1 MARTIIRLSVARVA
15 GRVVLAAVLA
25 VGPAIAVHLGLNA
38 TGPLAAVMVWAA
50 LFASAIVLESEVPR
64 YRRALRWASVALAG
78 TGALVLIADMV
89 IIPFS
94 AYLLWFEL
102 VPAGN
107 ARGAVSFVYVMLAAY
122 GSALF
127 GATVTR
133 RPVVA
138 LAAYVAWLSF
148 LSIPILERSEPL
160 FVLLGASALVLV
172 AAVVRGRPL
181 RPAVRAASHAVGL
194 LALAVLAGAGL
205 GSVTTAQGSRLVDQ
219 VLSPRFRGIV
229 VSVFPNFPIM
239 YDIPGYGY
247 RLPTE
252 DVGRPPVLSN
262 RAIFRVSGVE
272 METVYLRTEVFHVFG
287 GSSWNVSSTVEAE
300 AELEV
305 TLEAD
310 ESGGPVFLEMV
321 ARQQESEP
329 TREAPAGRVEVTIL
343 TDFYSVVPHTLD
355 TVAIAI
361 SERERLRFRQ
371 SGESLGYRL
380 ADPLLY
386 GDSVSLF
393 REQRRVDADPPDDLY
408 LSVPERVRED
418 LTSLTAELQ
427 GPDDAQTI
435 VNILRFL
442 REGFEYTLEPPQPAD
457 RSRFLSAFLE
467 EHRRGYCVHFATAFT
482 MLSRMQGIP
491 TRYVTGFLVQPPMP
505 DDLGAGFGLFED
517 ITVSGYSAH
526 AWAEVWLPE
535 IGWRIVE
542 ATPPM
547 QPVGYENMFFDR
559 YAAIRDE
566 GRTVTQLQEILRQDI
581 RDQPDEPR
589 FRLDLPGL
597 SIWVMLV
604 PLAGLAGA
612 GLVLLVRR
620 RDPERRFRTTVRS
633 VRSRS
638 VRAGYPPPERVGW
651 TGWAEEPNGHAGR
664 VAEIVLSV
672 CFGERSPT
680 PRDIRFLRHWRRWHL
695 PRKR

>member
-1 MARTIIRLSVARVA
+1 MARTVFGLSVLRIA
-15 GRVVLAAVLA
+15 GRLLSAVVFA
-25 VGPAIAVHLGLNA
+25 VGPAIAVHTVLDA
-38 TGPLAAVMVWAA
+38 TGPLVAVMVWAA
-50 LFASAIVLESEVPR
+50 LFASAVVLEPEIPR
-64 YRRALRWASVALAG
+64 YARVVRWAVGVLAA

-102 VPAGN
+102 VPEGN
-107 ARGAVSFVYVMLAAY
+107 ARGAVSFVYVMLTAY

-133 RPVVA
+133 RPLIAV
-138 LAAYVAWLSF
+138 AAYVAWMSF
-148 LSIPILERSEPL
+148 LSVPVLGRSEPL
-160 FVLLGASALVLV
+160 FVLLGASVLVLV
-172 AAVVRGRPL
+172 AGVVRGRPP
-181 RPAVRAASHAVGL
+181 RPAVRAASHAVAL

-205 GSVTTAQGSRLVDQ
+205 GSVTTAQGSRLVDR
-219 VLSPRFRGIV
+219 VLSPRFREII

-252 DVGRPPVLSN
+252 DVGRSPVLSN

-287 GSSWNVSSTVEAE
+287 GSSWNVSSAVEAE
-300 AELEV
+300 SEPEV
-305 TLEAD
+305 ALEAD
-310 ESGGPVFLEMV
+310 EAGGPVFLEMV
-321 ARQQESEP
+321 DRPDQPQP
-329 TREAPAGRVEVTIL
+329 TRETPASRIEVTIL
-343 TDFYSVVPHTLD
+343 GDFYSVIPHTLD
-355 TVAIAI
+355 TVAVAV
-361 SERERLRFRQ
+361 SERARLRFRQ

-380 ADPLLY
+380 ADPLLH
-386 GDSVSLF
+386 GDSVSLY
-393 REQRRVDADPPDDLY
+393 REQRRVDADPPDDRY

-418 LTSLTAELQ
+418 LSSLAAELQ
-427 GPDDAQTI
+427 GPNDAQTI

-505 DDLGAGFGLFED
+505 EDLGAGFGMFED

-566 GRTVTQLQEILRQDI
+566 GRTVMQLQEILRQEI
-581 RDQPDEPR
+581 REQPDGR
-589 FRLDLPGL
+589 GFQFDLPVISL
-597 SIWVMLV
+597 WLMAV
-604 PLAGLAGA
+604 PLIGLAGA

-620 RDPERRFRTTVRS
+620 RDPDRRFRATVRS
-633 VRSRS
+633 VRTRS

-651 TGWAEEPNGHAGR
+651 TGWAAATNGHAGR
-664 VAEIVLSV
+664 VANIVLSV

-680 PRDIRFLRHWRRWHL
+680 PRDLRFLRHWRRWHL